1 MLYYGI
7 KTKETHERHR
17 NKRVLRDTI
26 STLQDWKKSDPD
38 NWRNKVYKLLKK
50 QELKLKQ

>member
-1 MLYYGI
+1 MKDTEI
-7 KTKETHERHR
+7 KQYFG
-17 NKRVLRDTI
+17 VPI